1 MRQSPSR
8 LREQKRENRVPTNGG
23 IFFIDRLPVVG
34 IDGEGVNVAVAS
46 GELTRR
52 ERWPRSLWRQH
63 LEAEIVRLHE
73 YEMAERADRGRVL
86 PFERNG

>member
-1 MRQSPSR
+1 MP
-8 LREQKRENRVPTNGG
+8 NNGG

-52 ERWPRSLWRQH
+52 ERWPRSLWRKH
-63 LEAEIVRLHE
+63 LETELRSLNE
-73 YEMAERADRGRVL
+73 YEIAERADRGRVIPL
-86 PFERNG
+86 ERRTGGH